1 MTFNQPASHNPARW
15 RTKTAVLAA
24 ALALA
29 TIPVL
34 AASASPAATS
44 SGRPTVHDRQA
55 LSQGIP
61 IAVGNVHTTV
71 TATPGPATSN
81 YLVNPS
87 LLPPCCVVIQLV
99 TLKRHGLRIADRRF
113 ILRPQTCVLRV
124 ITRLGAGQRYPA
136 DRAALVK
143 THLRT
148 CG

>member
-1 MTFNQPASHNPARW
+1 MTFNQPASHNPAQW

-44 SGRPTVHDRQA
+44 SGPPTVHGRQA

-61 IAVGNVHTTV
+61 TAIGNVHTTV
-71 TATPGPATSN
+71 AATPGLATSN

-99 TLKRHGLRIADRRF
+99 T
-113 ILRPQTCVLRV
+113 PVSTCP
-124 ITRLGAGQRYPA
+124 GQSGR
-136 DRAALVK
+136 
-143 THLRT
+143 
-148 CG
+148 

>member
-15 RTKTAVLAA
+15 RAKTAVLA

-44 SGRPTVHDRQA
+44 SGHPAVHDRQA

-61 IAVGNVHTTV
+61 TAVGNVRTTV
-71 TATPGPATSN
+71 AATADLATRN

-87 LLPPCCVVIQLV
+87 LLPPCCVVTV
-99 TLKRHGLRIADRRF
+99 T
-113 ILRPQTCVLRV
+113 
-124 ITRLGAGQRYPA
+124 
-136 DRAALVK
+136 
-143 THLRT
+143 
-148 CG
+148 